1 MFDQLFKAQRA
12 RERHLNAPLVDERIR
27 YLSHLAAQ
35 GSTRSYLRVRAQ
47 DLLTCIDYLHLE
59 TAGDIDEKQIIKAA
73 DRWAKRQPQP
83 PNVIDFRYGKLRFI
97 SHARQ
102 WIAFLGRLHQL
113 EAPRPPYIH
122 MIEEFSD
129 YMREEKGLSPVTVH
143 KRCQHVTQFLSR
155 YDEQHRPFNEISILD
170 IDAAIARK
178 GQHDSYTRSSMRTY
192 ASALRAFFH
201 YAEQRGWCVPGL
213 AAAIMS
219 PRVFAYEQLPK
230 GPSWEDVQRLLAS
243 TEGNNPINIRDRALI
258 MLFAVYGLRV
268 SEVRALRL
276 KDLDWENELL
286 YVTRPKPRRRQ
297 TYPLSHTVGEALLR
311 YLKEVRPRVH
321 YREVFLTLLAPV
333 QPSSA
338 NSLYC
343 TVAERFRA
351 LNISSPHHG
360 PHSLRHACAT
370 RLLAEGLSMKE
381 IGDHLGHRKPDS
393 TRVYAKVDLA
403 GLRQVADFEIGGVL

>member
-1 MFDQLFKAQRA
+1 
-12 RERHLNAPLVDERIR
+12 
-27 YLSHLAAQ
+27 
-35 GSTRSYLRVRAQ
+35 
-47 DLLTCIDYLHLE
+47 
-59 TAGDIDEKQIIKAA
+59 
-73 DRWAKRQPQP
+73 
-83 PNVIDFRYGKLRFI
+83 VIDFRYGKLRFI

-102 WIAFLGRLHQL
+102 WIAFLGRLRQS
-113 EAPRPPYIH
+113 EVPSPPYTH
-122 MIEEFSD
+122 MIEGFSE
-129 YMREEKGLSPVTVH
+129 YMCEEKGLSPVTVH
-143 KRCQHVTQFLSR
+143 KRRQHVTQFLSR
-155 YDEQHRPFNEISILD
+155 FDEQHRPVNEISILD

-178 GQHDSYTRSSMRTY
+178 GEHDAYTRSSMRTY

-201 YAEQRGWCVPGL
+201 YAEQRGWCAPGL

-219 PRVFAYEQLPK
+219 PRVFADEQLPK

-243 TEGNNPINIRDRALI
+243 TKGNNATDIRDRALI

-268 SEVRALRL
+268 GEVRALRL
-276 KDLDWENELL
+276 EDLDWENELL
-286 YVTRPKPRRRQ
+286 YVTRTKPRRRQ

-311 YLKEVRPRVH
+311 YVKEVRPRVH
-321 YREVFLTLLAPV
+321 YREVFLTLIAPV

-338 NSLYC
+338 NSLYS

-351 LNISSPHHG
+351 LNIPSQHRG

>member
-1 MFDQLFKAQRA
+1 MFDQLYKAQRA
-12 RERHLNAPLVDERIR
+12 RERHFNAPLVDERIR
-27 YLSHLAAQ
+27 YLSHWAAQ
-35 GSTRSYLRVRAQ
+35 GSTRSSLRVRAQ
-47 DLLTCIDYLHLE
+47 DLLTFIDYLRLE
-59 TAGDIDEKQIIKAA
+59 TAGEIDEKQLNKAA
-73 DRWAKRQPQP
+73 DRWTRRQPQP

-102 WIAFLGRLHQL
+102 WLDFLGRLHQP
-113 EAPRPPYIH
+113 EVPRPPYTH
-122 MIEEFSD
+122 MIEEFSN

-155 YDEQHRPFNEISILD
+155 FDEQRRPFSEISILD

-178 GQHDSYTRSSMRTY
+178 GDHDAYTRSSMRTY
-192 ASALRAFFH
+192 ASALRAFFR
-201 YAEQRGWCVPGL
+201 YAEQRGWYAVGL

-219 PRVFAYEQLPK
+219 PRVFADEQLPK

-243 TEGNNPINIRDRALI
+243 TEGNNPTDIRDHALI

-276 KDLDWENELL
+276 EDLDWENELL

-311 YLKEVRPRVH
+311 YVKEVRPRVCC
-321 YREVFLTLLAPV
+321 REVFLTLLAPI

-343 TVAERFRA
+343 TVAERFRK
-351 LNISSPHHG
+351 LNIPSQHRG

-370 RLLAEGLSMKE
+370 RLLAAGLSMKE
-381 IGDHLGHRKPDS
+381 IGEHLGHRKPDS
-393 TRVYAKVDLA
+393 TRVYAKVDLP

>member
-1 MFDQLFKAQRA
+1 MFDQLYKAPRA

-27 YLSHLAAQ
+27 YLSHWAAQ
-35 GSTRSYLRVRAQ
+35 GSIRSSLRVRAQ
-47 DLLTCIDYLHLE
+47 DLLTIIEYLDLKA
-59 TAGDIDEKQIIKAA
+59 AGDIDEEQINKAA
-73 DRWAKRQPQP
+73 DRWAARQPQP

-102 WIAFLGRLHQL
+102 WIAFLGRLHQP
-113 EAPRPPYIH
+113 EVPRPPYTH

-129 YMREEKGLSPVTVH
+129 YMHEEKGLSPVTVH
-143 KRCQHVTQFLSR
+143 KRCQHVMQFLSR
-155 YDEQHRPFNEISILD
+155 FDEQHRPFNKISILN

-178 GQHDSYTRSSMRTY
+178 GEQDAYSRSSIRTY
-192 ASALRAFFH
+192 ANALRAFFH
-201 YAEQRGWCVPGL
+201 YAEQRGWCDPGL

-219 PRVFAYEQLPK
+219 PCIFADEQLPK

-243 TEGNNPINIRDRALI
+243 TEGDNAIDIRDRALI
-258 MLFAVYGLRV
+258 ILFAVYGLRV

-276 KDLDWENELL
+276 EDLDWENELL

-311 YLKEVRPRVH
+311 YLKEVRPRVR
-321 YREVFLTLLAPV
+321 YREVFLTLLAPI
-333 QPSSA
+333 QPSSS

-351 LNISSPHHG
+351 LNIPSPHRG

>member
-1 MFDQLFKAQRA
+1 MFDQLYKAQRA
-12 RERHLNAPLVDERIR
+12 PERHFKAPLLDERIR
-27 YLSHLAAQ
+27 YLSHWAAQ
-35 GSTRSYLRVRAQ
+35 GSTRSSLRFKAQ
-47 DLLTCIDYLHLE
+47 DLLTIIEYLDLE
-59 TAGDIDEKQIIKAA
+59 AAGDIDEEQINKAA
-73 DRWAKRQPQP
+73 DRWARRQPQP

-97 SHARQ
+97 SHATQ
-102 WIAFLGRLHQL
+102 WLAFLGRLHQP
-113 EAPRPPYIH
+113 EVPRPPYIH

-155 YDEQHRPFNEISILD
+155 FDEQHRPFNEVSILD

-178 GQHDSYTRSSMRTY
+178 GEHDAYTRSSIRTY

-201 YAEQRGWCVPGL
+201 YAEQRGWCDPGL
-213 AAAIMS
+213 ATAIMS
-219 PRVFAYEQLPK
+219 PCIFAGEQLPK
-230 GPSWEDVQRLLAS
+230 GPSWKDVQRLLAS
-243 TEGNNPINIRDRALI
+243 TEGDNATDIRDRALI

-276 KDLDWENELL
+276 EDLDWENELL

-311 YLKEVRPRVH
+311 YLKEVRPSVR
-321 YREVFLTLLAPV
+321 YREVFLTLLAPI
-333 QPSSA
+333 QPSSS

-351 LNISSPHHG
+351 LPAC
-360 PHSLRHACAT
+360 SLRAC
-370 RLLAEGLSMKE
+370 R
-381 IGDHLGHRKPDS
+381 
-393 TRVYAKVDLA
+393 
-403 GLRQVADFEIGGVL
+403 

>member
-1 MFDQLFKAQRA
+1 MFDHLFKAQRA

-27 YLSHLAAQ
+27 YLSHWAAQ
-35 GSTRSYLRVRAQ
+35 GSTRSSLRVRAQ
-47 DLLTCIDYLHLE
+47 DLLTFIDYLYLE
-59 TAGDIDEKQIIKAA
+59 TAGEIDKKQINNAA
-73 DRWAKRQPQP
+73 DRWANRQPQP

-102 WIAFLGRLHQL
+102 WIGFLGRLRQP
-113 EAPRPPYIH
+113 EVARPPYTH
-122 MIEEFSD
+122 MIEAFSD
-129 YMREEKGLSPVTVH
+129 YMREEKGLSLVTIH
-143 KRCQHVTQFLSR
+143 KRRQHVTQFLSR
-155 YDEQHRPFNEISILD
+155 FDEQHRPFNEISILD

-178 GQHDSYTRSSMRTY
+178 GEHDAYTRSSMRTY

-201 YAEQRGWCVPGL
+201 YAEQRGWCALGL

-219 PRVFAYEQLPK
+219 PRVFADEQLPK
-230 GPSWEDVQRLLAS
+230 GPSWEDVQLLLAS
-243 TEGNNPINIRDRALI
+243 TEGDDATDIRDRALI
-258 MLFAVYGLRV
+258 LLFAVYGFRV
-268 SEVRALRL
+268 SEVRALKL
-276 KDLDWENELL
+276 EDLDWENELL

-297 TYPLSHTVGEALLR
+297 TYPLSHTMGEALLR
-311 YLKEVRPRVH
+311 YVKEVRPRVH
-321 YREVFLTLLAPV
+321 YREVFLTLIAPV

-343 TVAERFRA
+343 TIAERFRA
-351 LNISSPHHG
+351 LNISSPHRG

-370 RLLAEGLSMKE
+370 RLLAAGLSMKE

>member
-1 MFDQLFKAQRA
+1 MFEKLYKAQRA
-12 RERHLNAPLVDERIR
+12 RERHRNAPLLDERIR
-27 YLSHLAAQ
+27 YLSHWAAQ
-35 GSTRSYLRVRAQ
+35 GSIRSSLRVRAQ
-47 DLLTCIDYLHLE
+47 DLLTFIDCLHLE
-59 TAGDIDEKQIIKAA
+59 TAGEIDEEQINKAA
-73 DRWAKRQPQP
+73 DQWATRQPQP

-102 WIAFLGRLHQL
+102 WLAFLGRLHQP
-113 EAPRPPYIH
+113 EVPRPPYTH

-143 KRCQHVTQFLSR
+143 KRRQHVTQFLSR
-155 YDEQHRPFNEISILD
+155 FDEQDRPFNGISILD

-178 GQHDSYTRSSMRTY
+178 GEHDAYTRSSIRTY
-192 ASALRAFFH
+192 ANALRAFFH
-201 YAEQRGWCVPGL
+201 YAEQRDWCAPGL

-219 PRVFAYEQLPK
+219 PCIFAEEQLPK

-243 TEGNNPINIRDRALI
+243 TEGDNATDIRDRALI

-276 KDLDWENELL
+276 GDLNWENELL

-311 YLKEVRPRVH
+311 YLKEVRPRVQ

-333 QPSSA
+333 QPSSS

-351 LNISSPHHG
+351 LNIPSPHRG

-393 TRVYAKVDLA
+393 TRIYAKVDLS

>member
-1 MFDQLFKAQRA
+1 MFDQLYKAQRA
-12 RERHLNAPLVDERIR
+12 PERHFKAPLLDERIR
-27 YLSHLAAQ
+27 YLSHWAAQ
-35 GSTRSYLRVRAQ
+35 GSTRSSLRVKAQ
-47 DLLTCIDYLHLE
+47 DLLTIIEYLDLE
-59 TAGDIDEKQIIKAA
+59 AAGDIDEEQINKAA
-73 DRWAKRQPQP
+73 DRWARRQPQP

-97 SHARQ
+97 SHATQ
-102 WIAFLGRLHQL
+102 WLAFLGRLHQP
-113 EAPRPPYIH
+113 EVPRPPYIH

-155 YDEQHRPFNEISILD
+155 FDEQHRPFNEVSILD

-178 GQHDSYTRSSMRTY
+178 GEHDAYTRSSIRTY

-201 YAEQRGWCVPGL
+201 YAEQRGWCDPGL
-213 AAAIMS
+213 ATAIMS
-219 PRVFAYEQLPK
+219 PCIFAGEQLPK
-230 GPSWEDVQRLLAS
+230 GPSWKDVQRLLAS
-243 TEGNNPINIRDRALI
+243 TEGDNATDIRDRALI

-276 KDLDWENELL
+276 EDLDWENELL

-311 YLKEVRPRVH
+311 YLKEVRPSVR
-321 YREVFLTLLAPV
+321 YREVFLTLLAPI
-333 QPSSA
+333 QPSSS

-351 LNISSPHHG
+351 LNIPSPHRG
-360 PHSLRHACAT
+360 PHALRHACAT

>member
-1 MFDQLFKAQRA
+1 MFDQLYKAPRA
-12 RERHLNAPLVDERIR
+12 RERHFKAPLLDERIR
-27 YLSHLAAQ
+27 YLSHWAAH
-35 GSTRSYLRVRAQ
+35 GSIRSSLRVRAQ
-47 DLLTCIDYLHLE
+47 DLLTFINYLDLE
-59 TAGDIDEKQIIKAA
+59 TADEIDEKQINKAA
-73 DRWAKRQPQP
+73 DQWAKRQPQP

-97 SHARQ
+97 SHAKQ
-102 WIAFLGRLHQL
+102 WIAFLGRLRQP
-113 EAPRPPYIH
+113 EVRRPPYTH
-122 MIEEFSD
+122 MIDDFSE
-129 YMREEKGLSPVTVH
+129 YMRDEKGLSTVTIH

-155 YDEQHRPFNEISILD
+155 FDEQHRRFNEISILD

-178 GQHDSYTRSSMRTY
+178 GDHDAYTRSSMRTY

-201 YAEQRGWCVPGL
+201 YAEQRGWCAPGL

-219 PRVFAYEQLPK
+219 PRVFADEQLPK

-243 TEGNNPINIRDRALI
+243 TEGNNPSNIRDRALI

-321 YREVFLTLLAPV
+321 YREVFVTLLAPV

-343 TVAERFRA
+343 TVAERFRK
-351 LNISSPHHG
+351 LNIPSQHRG